1 MNLKFK
7 FKYQMKNFNYLI
19 DHILYQIFKN
29 LLSISLK
36 KSGEKTIN
44 PSIRIYVNI
53 TENKITF
60 KTGYLKLQTHE
71 IMEIL
76 GSNKSN
82 ITKIEHCE
90 NVSHLEIN
98 EVVLS
103 LF

>member
-90 NVSHLEIN
+90 NVSYLEIN

>member
-1 MNLKFK
+1 
-7 FKYQMKNFNYLI
+7 MKNFNYLI

-60 KTGYLKLQTHE
+60 KTGYLRL
-71 IMEIL
+71 
-76 GSNKSN
+76 
-82 ITKIEHCE
+82 
-90 NVSHLEIN
+90 
-98 EVVLS
+98 
-103 LF
+103 

>member
-7 FKYQMKNFNYLI
+7 FKYQMKNFNDLI

-44 PSIRIYVNI
+44 PSIRICVYI

-60 KTGYLKLQTHE
+60 KTGYLKL
-71 IMEIL
+71 
-76 GSNKSN
+76 
-82 ITKIEHCE
+82 
-90 NVSHLEIN
+90 
-98 EVVLS
+98 
-103 LF
+103 

>member
-71 IMEIL
+71 IMKTL